1 MSGKTFDEWIKEY
14 KPHKIPSSFT
24 LEDMREAFDMGQEN
38 SYMAEFMQ
46 RLYTE
51 EAESHMNDIIEYEN
65 RMELLEKK
73 LRNK

>member
-1 MSGKTFDEWIKEY
+1 
-14 KPHKIPSSFT
+14 
-24 LEDMREAFDMGQEN
+24 MGQEN

-51 EAESHMNDIIEYEN
+51 EAESHMNDIIGYEN